1 MSLISVC
8 NYLTFRL
15 ISITIRNRN
24 KKEFYFWKKMKSGK
38 YIKQLSGD
46 SAYRAFIPNL
56 LTQKIP
62 FELDNR
68 LLKKL
73 SEADLILGRL
83 DGLTDQLPDPDF
95 FILMYVKKEAASSS
109 QIEGTQA
116 TFNDVLIHEAKIEDP
131 AIPDDVKE
139 ITNYIEAMNYGVS
152 RLDTLPLSLRL
163 IRELHKILLTG
174 TRGESKK
181 PGEFRASQ
189 NWVGGRTIELASYVP
204 PPPEEMQGL
213 LDNFE
218 KYLHDKSD
226 IPVLIKTALMHAHF
240 EMIHPFLD
248 GNGRIGRLLITF
260 YLYHEKILRRPLLYI
275 SDYFKRFRQDYYD
288 RLSGVSQK
296 DKYKEWVK
304 YFLDG
309 VVTVSNDSIL
319 KTESIIERR
328 NKDIEKIMSLGKA
341 AKSGMKLLN
350 YLYSNPVV
358 TGNLVEEITGLSP
371 SNARN
376 LITRFEQIGVLDQ
389 IGQAKRGKKFHYK
402 KYLELF
408 TD

>member
-1 MSLISVC
+1 
-8 NYLTFRL
+8 
-15 ISITIRNRN
+15 
-24 KKEFYFWKKMKSGK
+24 MKSGK

-319 KTESIIERR
+319 MTESIIERR

>member
-1 MSLISVC
+1 
-8 NYLTFRL
+8 
-15 ISITIRNRN
+15 
-24 KKEFYFWKKMKSGK
+24 MKSGK
-38 YIKQLSGD
+38 YINQLSGD
-46 SAYRAFIPNL
+46 SKFKAFVPNL
-56 LTQKIP
+56 LTGEIP
-62 FELDNR
+62 FVLDNR

-73 SEADLILGRL
+73 SETDLVLGRL
-83 DGLTDQLPDPDF
+83 DGVMDQLPDQDF

-116 TFNDVLIHEAKIEDP
+116 TFNDVLIHEAKIADP
-131 AIPDDVKE
+131 SIPDDVKE
-139 ITNYIEAMNYGVS
+139 ITNYIDAMNYGVK

-181 PGEFRASQ
+181 PGEFRKTQ

-204 PPPEEMQGL
+204 PPPEEMKRL
-213 LDNFE
+213 LDNLE

-226 IPVLIKTALMHAHF
+226 IPVMIKTALMHVQF

-260 YLYHEKILRRPLLYI
+260 YLFHENILKRPLLYI

-296 DKYKEWVK
+296 DKYKEWVL

-309 VVTVSNDSIL
+309 VVTVAKDAIN
-319 KTESIIERR
+319 KTESIIKIR
-328 NKDIEKIMSLGKA
+328 KQDIEKIMTLGKA

-358 TGNLVEEITGLSP
+358 TGNLVEEITGLSA

-376 LITRFEQIGVLDQ
+376 LIARFEQIGILNQ
-389 IGQAKRGKKFHYK
+389 IGRAKRGKKFHYK
-402 KYLELF
+402 KYMDLF
-408 TD
+408 IE